1 MHEPW
6 QDWLPFYVT
15 GQLPPNERRAVAQH
29 LDACPAC
36 RIVLQEWQAVAAGVQ
51 GLTAARATGLPPLA
65 PVVLAQVRPRPRL
78 GQALA
83 AAMSLVWAQ
92 RVLLMHT
99 RIGPAGLV
107 LLALGAVLVSG
118 LPDRGLLLWLL
129 LVPILAGLSGVA
141 LYSPQA
147 DPAFELVAT
156 TPIPP
161 PTLVFARLTC
171 LLGAVGS
178 VALLGSV
185 PVSRLTGVT
194 LSGVVAAWLGPALL
208 LAALATLLAL
218 LWRPLA
224 AAAVT
229 LGLWIGVISLLQAE
243 LGGQPLL
250 PWSLRGLLQ
259 PSGGLLA
266 AQLGTA
272 LALWAVSWWV
282 LTRTNV
288 LTQHWEH

>member
-6 QDWLPFYVT
+6 QDRLPFYVT

-29 LDACPAC
+29 LAACPAC
-36 RIVLQEWQAVAAGVQ
+36 RAVLQEWQAVAAGVQ
-51 GLTAARATGLPPLA
+51 GLTAARATELPPLA

-83 AAMSLVWAQ
+83 AAVGLVWAQ

-99 RIGPAGLV
+99 RIGPAGLG

-118 LPDRGLLLWLL
+118 MPDRGLLLWLL
-129 LVPILAGLSGVA
+129 LVPVVAGLSGVA

-171 LLGAVGS
+171 LLGAVGG

-185 PVSRLTGVT
+185 LVSRLTGVA
-194 LSGVVAAWLGPALL
+194 LSGVVAAWLGPAVL